1 MAGVAVQR
9 GRADEGSGRAE
20 ACGAETAA
28 AGGRVTTARDRPAAA
43 RTAHHHHA
51 AGTHAEEKGRRLQ
64 DRKAEA
70 DQEGTRP
77 DQLS

>member
-1 MAGVAVQR
+1 MQR
-9 GRADEGSGRAE
+9 GGVDEGSGRAE
-20 ACGAETAA
+20 ACRAETAA
-28 AGGRVTTARDRPAAA
+28 ARGGVTAARDRPVAA

-51 AGTHAEEKGRRLQ
+51 AGAHAEEAGRRLQ

-77 DQLS
+77 DQLP